1 MELNV
6 VGSVNIAMLF
16 KGDFKKTLPEDT
28 LKIAEEI
35 KKAQVDLALSDAEKK
50 EEFANL
56 YTQFSLEA
64 KNNGEKAT
72 VELLTSKVNN
82 SDSMKEIVTSLIYKE
97 AHLKYLENIFS
108 ICMKMI
114 GHGL

>member
-1 MELNV
+1 MKIEDIVNV
-6 VGSVNIAMLF
+6 STLF
-16 KGDFKKTLPEDT
+16 KGDFKKTLPEDM

-35 KKAQVDLALSDAEKK
+35 KNAQIVLALVEAEKK

-64 KNNGEKAT
+64 KSNGEKAT
-72 VELLTSKVNN
+72 VELLTSKANN
-82 SDSMKEIVTSLIYKE
+82 SDSMKEIVTSIIYKE

-114 GHGL
+114 G